1 MFLKTYGKIILK
13 ISFSEGDFMK
23 KFSKAL
29 AIFLSVL
36 LLLGS
41 VPLATVSVGAAE
53 TAQENVGA
61 SSGTTGDCTWTLDD
75 EGTLTISGSGAM
87 EDYSYNSG
95 NNETWGQS
103 IKSVIINLGVT
114 NIGRY
119 GVYN

>member
-1 MFLKTYGKIILK
+1 
-13 ISFSEGDFMK
+13 MK